1 MMEPEDIKVVSESKK
16 GRLRVHGV
24 EALGLRLG
32 EKHLLD
38 GDDFEARLFDFRK
51 NRGRVA
57 LADRV
62 GLDDAE
68 GALHEL

>member
-1 MMEPEDIKVVSESKK
+1 MDGI
-16 GRLRVHGV
+16 

-32 EKHLLD
+32 EKHFLD
-38 GDDFEARLFDFRK
+38 GDDFEAGLIDFGK
-51 NRGRVA
+51 HCGRVA

-68 GALHEL
+68 GALHSCC